1 MLLGELLVR
10 RGAVSTSQVDEAL
23 KKKEGKERIG
33 QALVR
38 LGFAGEEDVLQA
50 LSEQTR
56 VPTIDLATAEIDT
69 SLLNPQTVKTVFQR
83 KVLPID
89 RTNGTLRVAVSDPL
103 DLEVLDDLRLLLKA
117 KIQPFLARPSEID
130 RLIKKHYGVAAD
142 EVGRMVDQA
151 RSEIEIIREAGGGED
166 DTALA
171 EDAALDEV
179 IVHVTAGMPQGYPA
193 MFDDVMLRSGEFS
206 MRGDLL
212 LVFGVSVLAMI
223 GLLLLLY
230 RTRLGLATRA

>member
-89 RTNGTLRVAVSDPL
+89 RTNGTLRAAGRDPP
-103 DLEVLDDLRLLLKA
+103 DLAVLD
-117 KIQPFLARPSEID
+117 
-130 RLIKKHYGVAAD
+130 
-142 EVGRMVDQA
+142 
-151 RSEIEIIREAGGGED
+151 
-166 DTALA
+166 
-171 EDAALDEV
+171 
-179 IVHVTAGMPQGYPA
+179 
-193 MFDDVMLRSGEFS
+193 
-206 MRGDLL
+206 
-212 LVFGVSVLAMI
+212 
-223 GLLLLLY
+223 GL
-230 RTRLGLATRA
+230 